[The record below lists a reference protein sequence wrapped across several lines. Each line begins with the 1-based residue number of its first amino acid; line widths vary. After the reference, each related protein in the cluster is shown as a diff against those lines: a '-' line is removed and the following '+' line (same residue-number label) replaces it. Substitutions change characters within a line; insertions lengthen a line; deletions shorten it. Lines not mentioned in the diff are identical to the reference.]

1 MANSAGAIRVLAFLQ
16 LFTALFLLAL
26 VVTVASESSGANW
39 IGAIVRIGEGLGRL
53 TFVSIAITF
62 ILVERIPM
70 LAAWYKKQME
80 NKGREE
86 GRAAEREA
94 WQKWAKQL
102 DEWEL
107 LRTAAVNE
115 GREFSEPRPIPP
127 SGDWAVESNGGN
139 PTGGE
144 GILRLLSCIGVVDLL
159 LLGQPALVGIGESA
173 HGALDVVGH
182 LR

>member
-1 MANSAGAIRVLAFLQ
+1 MENNAGASWVLAFLL

-26 VVTVASESSGANW
+26 VVTVASEFSDDNW

-53 TFVSIAITF
+53 TVVSIAITF
-62 ILVERIPM
+62 ILVQGIPM

-80 NKGREE
+80 NKAREE

-107 LRTAAVNE
+107 VRTAAVYE
-115 GREFSEPRPIPP
+115 GREFSELRPIPP
-127 SGDWAVESNGGN
+127 SGD
-139 PTGGE
+139 
-144 GILRLLSCIGVVDLL
+144 
-159 LLGQPALVGIGESA
+159 
-173 HGALDVVGH
+173 
-182 LR
+182 

>member
-80 NKGREE
+80 NKAREE
-86 GRAAEREA
+86 GRAEMGQAVGGMGAAEDR
-94 WQKWAKQL
+94 
-102 DEWEL
+102 
-107 LRTAAVNE
+107 
-115 GREFSEPRPIPP
+115 
-127 SGDWAVESNGGN
+127 GG
-139 PTGGE
+139 
-144 GILRLLSCIGVVDLL
+144 
-159 LLGQPALVGIGESA
+159 
-173 HGALDVVGH
+173 
-182 LR
+182 